1 MPLQPFVNQ
10 SSTNEAI
17 FVLLTFITPSETI
30 RVVNNNEDVI
40 SRGDTFI
47 AYPFTIVLDTDDG
60 ESQPEISLTID
71 NVDLMLM
78 TAIRGILEPPRIKLE
93 LVLSSTPDIVE
104 KTIDYL
110 HLDSVQYDA
119 LTIQARMR
127 PINILQR
134 KFPVDHYTASRFM
147 DLFYG

>member
-1 MPLQPFVNQ
+1 MPLTPFVNQ

-17 FVLLTFITPSETI
+17 FVLLTFTSPTGVI
-30 RVVNNNEDVI
+30 RVVNNNEDI
-40 SRGDTFI
+40 TSRGNVFT
-47 AYPFTIVLDTDDG
+47 AYPFNIVLDTDDG
-60 ESQPEISLTID
+60 ESQPEISLAID
-71 NVDLMLM
+71 NVDLMLI
-78 TAIRGILEPPRIKLE
+78 TAIRGLLEPPTIKLE
-93 LVLSSTPDIVE
+93 LILSSTPDIVE

-119 LTIQARMR
+119 MTIQAKMR

-134 KFPVDHYTASRFM
+134 KFPSSSYTASRFM